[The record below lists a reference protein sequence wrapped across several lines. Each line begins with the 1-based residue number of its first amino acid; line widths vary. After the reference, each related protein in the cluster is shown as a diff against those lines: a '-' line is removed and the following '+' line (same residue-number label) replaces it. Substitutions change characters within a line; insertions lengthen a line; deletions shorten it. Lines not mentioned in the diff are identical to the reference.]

1 MRTTGGSMKNEN
13 SSASEKKNIDQALND
28 LTRRFA
34 VPKSFYILL
43 VLLYFVSNATLASV
57 SRTQDTV
64 MILGMNAPISAFT
77 GVFSSLGNI
86 MIILLV
92 VLFGKL
98 GFITSLIL
106 LIFQYPLIIFNI
118 FVRNTVSSVPGL
130 FSNAFTIL
138 AIIIIYTNNRKIRK
152 YQERVRDQAVTD
164 ALTGIPNRFACTE
177 VMNDLVRRGSKFAV
191 VSIDLDNF
199 KSINDTMGNRVGDDV
214 LREVA
219 KRWKDLADS
228 GKAGTIDFIS
238 RLGGDEFSLIIRG
251 YGSEDSIVNTIKVY
265 ESTLKEK
272 LTVDDYDYYLTA
284 CFGYAEFP
292 TDNASEVTLFS
303 CADAAMHEIKSRGRS
318 NHILHFT
325 PDLLNKERDLEME
338 RKIRTALENDSVFF
352 NLQPQFDMNHKLRG
366 FEALAR
372 MKDSDGKV
380 VSPGEFI
387 PIAEKIGVVDQIDLQ
402 VFKKA
407 ATFFAGAIRKSG
419 ADITLSINIS
429 VKHLMKNNFI
439 EEMREIIDI
448 SGIPVKNLEI
458 EITESIMIDSDR
470 ALQCIDEIKKMGIM
484 VAIDDFG
491 TGYSS
496 LSYLNKI
503 PANLLKIDKSFID
516 EMNSSESSKQY
527 VASIIKIGH
536 ILGLNVISEGVES
549 EDQLEVLKKIECD
562 FIQGFIWGRP
572 LDSDDA
578 EKLIMSA

>member
-1 MRTTGGSMKNEN
+1 MRKEK
-13 SSASEKKNIDQALND
+13 SSASEKMNTDQALYN

-57 SRTQDTV
+57 SRNPDSV
-64 MILGMNAPISAFT
+64 MILGMNVPISAFT
-77 GVFSSLGNI
+77 GACSSLGNI
-86 MIILLV
+86 LIILLV

-106 LIFQYPLIIFNI
+106 LIFQYPLIIMNI
-118 FVRNTVSSVPGL
+118 LRNNSVTSIPGL

-138 AIIIIYTNNRKIRK
+138 AVIIIYTNNRKIRK

-228 GKAGTIDFIS
+228 GKAGTIDFVA

-303 CADAAMHEIKSRGRS
+303 CADAALHEIKSRGRS

-338 RKIRTALENDSVFF
+338 RKIRAALENDTVFF
-352 NLQPQFDMNHKLRG
+352 NLQPQFDMDHKLRG

-439 EEMREIIDI
+439 EEIREIIDY

-458 EITESIMIDSDR
+458 EITESIMIDSER

-516 EMNSSESSKQY
+516 EMNSSDSSRQY
-527 VASIIKIGH
+527 VASIIQIGH
-536 ILGLNVISEGVES
+536 ILGLEVISEGVES
-549 EDQLEVLKKIECD
+549 EDQLEVLKKIDCD

-572 LDSDDA
+572 LASEDA

>member
-1 MRTTGGSMKNEN
+1 MRKEK
-13 SSASEKKNIDQALND
+13 SSASEKMNTDQALYN

-43 VLLYFVSNATLASV
+43 VLLYFVSNATLANI
-57 SRTQDTV
+57 SRNPDSV

-77 GVFSSLGNI
+77 GACSSLGNI
-86 MIILLV
+86 LIILLV

-106 LIFQYPLIIFNI
+106 LIFQYPLIIMNI
-118 FVRNTVSSVPGL
+118 LRNNSVTSIPGL

-138 AIIIIYTNNRKIRK
+138 AVIIIYTNNRKIRK

-177 VMNDLVRRGSKFAV
+177 VMNDLVKRGSKFAV

-228 GKAGTIDFIS
+228 GKAGTIDFVS

-303 CADAAMHEIKSRGRS
+303 CADAALHEIKNRGRS

-338 RKIRTALENDSVFF
+338 RKIRTALENDTVFF
-352 NLQPQFDMNHKLRG
+352 NLQPQFDMDHKLRG

-387 PIAEKIGVVDQIDLQ
+387 PIAEKIGLVDQIDLR

-407 ATFFAGAIRKSG
+407 ATFFAGALRKSD

-439 EEMREIIDI
+439 EEIREIIDY
-448 SGIPVKNLEI
+448 SGIPAKNLEI
-458 EITESIMIDSDR
+458 EITESIMIDSER

-516 EMNSSESSKQY
+516 EMNSSDSSRQY
-527 VASIIKIGH
+527 VASIIQIGH
-536 ILGLNVISEGVES
+536 ILGLEVISEGVES
-549 EDQLEVLKKIECD
+549 VDQLEVLKKIDCD

-572 LDSDDA
+572 LASEDA

>member
-1 MRTTGGSMKNEN
+1 MRKEK
-13 SSASEKKNIDQALND
+13 SSASEKMNTDQALYN

-43 VLLYFVSNATLASV
+43 VLLYFVSNATLASI
-57 SRTQDTV
+57 SRNPDSV
-64 MILGMNAPISAFT
+64 MILGMNVPISAFT
-77 GVFSSLGNI
+77 GACSSLGNI
-86 MIILLV
+86 LIILLV

-106 LIFQYPLIIFNI
+106 LIFQYPLIIMNI
-118 FVRNTVSSVPGL
+118 LRNNSVTSIPGL

-138 AIIIIYTNNRKIRK
+138 AVIIIYTNNRKIRK

-228 GKAGTIDFIS
+228 GKAGTIDFVAW
-238 RLGGDEFSLIIRG
+238 LGGDEFSLIIRG

-303 CADAAMHEIKSRGRS
+303 CADAALHEIKSRGRS

-338 RKIRTALENDSVFF
+338 RKIRAALENDTVFF

-439 EEMREIIDI
+439 EEIREIIDY

-458 EITESIMIDSDR
+458 EITESIMIDSER

-516 EMNSSESSKQY
+516 EMNSSDSSRQY
-527 VASIIKIGH
+527 VASIIQIGH
-536 ILGLNVISEGVES
+536 ILGLEVISEGVES
-549 EDQLEVLKKIECD
+549 LDQLDVLKEIGCD

-572 LDSDDA
+572 LASEDA
-578 EKLIMSA
+578 EKLMLSA

>member
-1 MRTTGGSMKNEN
+1 MKKEK

-57 SRTQDTV
+57 SRNPDTV
-64 MILGMNAPISAFT
+64 TILGMNAPISAFT
-77 GVFSSLGNI
+77 GACSSLGNI
-86 MIILLV
+86 LIILLV
-92 VLFGKL
+92 VLFRKL

-106 LIFQYPLIIFNI
+106 LIFQYPLIIMNI
-118 FVRNTVSSVPGL
+118 LRNNSVTSIPGL

-138 AIIIIYTNNRKIRK
+138 AVIIIYTNNRKIRK

-177 VMNDLVRRGSKFAV
+177 VMNDLVKRGSKFAV

-228 GKAGTIDFIS
+228 GKAGTIDFVS

-303 CADAAMHEIKSRGRS
+303 CADAALHEIKNRGRS

-338 RKIRTALENDSVFF
+338 RKIRTALENDTVFF
-352 NLQPQFDMNHKLRG
+352 NLQPQFDMDHKLRG

-439 EEMREIIDI
+439 EEIREIIDY

-458 EITESIMIDSDR
+458 EITESIMIDSER

-516 EMNSSESSKQY
+516 EMNSSDSSRQY
-527 VASIIKIGH
+527 VASIIQIGH
-536 ILGLNVISEGVES
+536 ILGLEVISEGVES
-549 EDQLEVLKKIECD
+549 EDQLEVLKKIDCD

-572 LDSDDA
+572 LASEDA

>member
-1 MRTTGGSMKNEN
+1 MRKEK
-13 SSASEKKNIDQALND
+13 SSASEKMNTDQALYN

-57 SRTQDTV
+57 SRNPDSV
-64 MILGMNAPISAFT
+64 MILGMNVPISAFT
-77 GVFSSLGNI
+77 GACSSLGNI
-86 MIILLV
+86 LIILLV

-106 LIFQYPLIIFNI
+106 LIFQYPLIIMNI
-118 FVRNTVSSVPGL
+118 LRNNSVTSIPGL

-138 AIIIIYTNNRKIRK
+138 AVIIIYTNNRKIRK

-228 GKAGTIDFIS
+228 GKAGTIDFVA

-303 CADAAMHEIKSRGRS
+303 CADAALHEIKSRGRS

-338 RKIRTALENDSVFF
+338 RKIRAALENDTVFF

-439 EEMREIIDI
+439 EEIREIIDY

-458 EITESIMIDSDR
+458 EITESIMIDSER

-516 EMNSSESSKQY
+516 EMNSSDSSRQY
-527 VASIIKIGH
+527 VASIIQIGH
-536 ILGLNVISEGVES
+536 ILGLEVISEGVES
-549 EDQLEVLKKIECD
+549 GDQLEVLKKIDCD

-572 LDSDDA
+572 LASEDA

>member
-1 MRTTGGSMKNEN
+1 MRKEK
-13 SSASEKKNIDQALND
+13 SSASEKMNTDQALYN

-43 VLLYFVSNATLASV
+43 VLLYFVSNATLASI
-57 SRTQDTV
+57 SRNPDSV

-77 GVFSSLGNI
+77 GACASLGNI
-86 MIILLV
+86 LIILLV

-106 LIFQYPLIIFNI
+106 LIFQYPLIIMNI
-118 FVRNTVSSVPGL
+118 LRNNSVTSIPGL

-138 AIIIIYTNNRKIRK
+138 AVIIIYTNNRKIRK

-199 KSINDTMGNRVGDDV
+199 KIINDTMGNRVGDDV

-228 GKAGTIDFIS
+228 GKAGTIDFVA

-303 CADAAMHEIKSRGRS
+303 CADAALHEIKSRGRS

-338 RKIRTALENDSVFF
+338 RKIRAALENDTVFF

-439 EEMREIIDI
+439 EEIREIIDY

-458 EITESIMIDSDR
+458 EITESIMIDSER

-516 EMNSSESSKQY
+516 EMNSSDSSRQY
-527 VASIIKIGH
+527 VASIIQIGH
-536 ILGLNVISEGVES
+536 ILGLEVISEGVES
-549 EDQLEVLKKIECD
+549 EDQLEVLNKIECD

-572 LDSDDA
+572 LASDDA

>member
-1 MRTTGGSMKNEN
+1 MRKEK
-13 SSASEKKNIDQALND
+13 SSASEKMNIDQALYN

-43 VLLYFVSNATLASV
+43 VLLYFVSNATLASI
-57 SRTQDTV
+57 SRNPDSV

-77 GVFSSLGNI
+77 GACASLGNI
-86 MIILLV
+86 LIILLV

-106 LIFQYPLIIFNI
+106 LIFQYPLIIMNI
-118 FVRNTVSSVPGL
+118 LRNNSVTSIPGL

-138 AIIIIYTNNRKIRK
+138 AVIIIYTNNRKIRK

-199 KSINDTMGNRVGDDV
+199 KIINDTMGNRVGDDV

-228 GKAGTIDFIS
+228 GKAGTIDFVA

-303 CADAAMHEIKSRGRS
+303 CADAALHEIKSRGRS

-338 RKIRTALENDSVFF
+338 RKIRAALENDTVFF

-439 EEMREIIDI
+439 EEIREIIDY

-458 EITESIMIDSDR
+458 EITESIMIDSER

-516 EMNSSESSKQY
+516 EMNSSDSSRQY
-527 VASIIKIGH
+527 VASIIQIGH
-536 ILGLNVISEGVES
+536 ILGLEVISEGVES
-549 EDQLEVLKKIECD
+549 EDQLEVLNKIECD

-572 LDSDDA
+572 LASDDA

>member
-1 MRTTGGSMKNEN
+1 MRKEK
-13 SSASEKKNIDQALND
+13 SSASEKMNTDQALYN

-43 VLLYFVSNATLASV
+43 VLLYFVSNATLASI
-57 SRTQDTV
+57 SRNPDSV

-77 GVFSSLGNI
+77 GACASLGNI
-86 MIILLV
+86 LIILLV

-106 LIFQYPLIIFNI
+106 LIFQYPLIIMNI
-118 FVRNTVSSVPGL
+118 LRNNSVTSIPGL

-138 AIIIIYTNNRKIRK
+138 AVIIIYTNNRKIRK

-228 GKAGTIDFIS
+228 GKAGTIDFVA

-303 CADAAMHEIKSRGRS
+303 CADAALHEIKSRGRS

-338 RKIRTALENDSVFF
+338 RKIRAALENDTVFF

-439 EEMREIIDI
+439 EEIREIIDY

-458 EITESIMIDSDR
+458 EITESIMIDSER

-516 EMNSSESSKQY
+516 EMNSSDSSRQY
-527 VASIIKIGH
+527 VASIIQIGH
-536 ILGLNVISEGVES
+536 ILGLEVISEGVES
-549 EDQLEVLKKIECD
+549 EDQLEVLNKIECD

-572 LDSDDA
+572 LASDDA

>member
-1 MRTTGGSMKNEN
+1 MKKEN
-13 SSASEKKNIDQALND
+13 SSSSEKKNIDQALND
-28 LTRRFA
+28 LTKRFA

-43 VLLYFVSNATLASV
+43 VLLYFASNVTLSSV
-57 SRTQDTV
+57 SRSQDTV

-86 MIILLV
+86 MLILLV

-98 GFITSLIL
+98 GFITSLLL
-106 LIFQYPLIIFNI
+106 LIFQYPLIIINI
-118 FVRNTVSSVPGL
+118 LTRNAVSSVPGL

-138 AIIIIYTNNRKIRK
+138 AVIIIYTNNRKIRK

-177 VMNDLVRRGSKFAV
+177 VMNDLIRRGSKFAV

-272 LTVDDYDYYLTA
+272 LTVDDYDYYLSA

-318 NHILHFT
+318 NRILHFT

-338 RKIRTALENDSVFF
+338 RKIRTALEKDAVFF

-372 MKDSDGKV
+372 MKDSDGKI

-387 PIAEKIGVVDQIDLQ
+387 PVAEKIGLVDQIDLQ

-407 ATFFAGAIRKSG
+407 ATFFAGVLRKSG
-419 ADITLSINIS
+419 ADVTLSINIS
-429 VKHLMKNNFI
+429 VRHLMKNNFI
-439 EEMREIIDI
+439 EEIRDIIDI
-448 SGIPVKNLEI
+448 SGIPVRNLEI

-516 EMNSSESSKQY
+516 EMNSSDSSKQY

-536 ILGLNVISEGVES
+536 ILGLKVISEGVES
-549 EDQLEVLKKIECD
+549 KDQLDVLEKIECD
-562 FIQGFIWGRP
+562 YIQGFIWGRP
-572 LDSDDA
+572 LASEDA
-578 EKLIMSA
+578 EKLMMSA